1 MQEPS
6 IEAILEDLYFIAGKI
21 TDDHRPMPLGRV
33 ESSIRHLVVLAMKAL
48 DAQRK
53 SHTIH

>member
-6 IEAILEDLYFIAGKI
+6 IEVILEDLYFIAGKI
-21 TDDHRPMPLGRV
+21 TDDHRPIPLGRI
-33 ESSIRHLVVLAMKAL
+33 ESSIRHLVLLAMKAL

-53 SHTIH
+53 SYTLH

>member
-21 TDDHRPMPLGRV
+21 TEEISQEGLGRI
-33 ESSIRHLVVLAMKAL
+33 ESIIRHLASLGFKTL
-48 DAQRK
+48 DTERK

>member
-48 DAQRK
+48 AAQRK
-53 SHTIH
+53 SYTIH